1 MNLKKI
7 EGGMNRHKTHRE
19 QLFGVFRGWGGVV
32 LWFWVGWLGV
42 GWFVFSI
49 Y

>member
-19 QLFGVFRGWGGVV
+19 QLFGVFRGWGCFVV
-32 LWFWVGWLGV
+32 LGWLVG
-42 GWFVFSI
+42 GWFVCF
-49 Y
+49 